1 MPTLPD
7 DFDMQKQ
14 EGCNWCWLAT
24 AASVADLHK
33 GRPGQTSQCAL
44 AQHLVPNLPQNT
56 QCCNGGKPPFDCDK
70 AGLPFDSLNAVSHY
84 DGQQQGLASFQ
95 AIEAAI
101 ARDNPVVVR
110 LQYVSSR
117 TSHVVAVK
125 ETFLDDAGAE
135 MLVVVDPDQARE
147 FDVEHGA
154 VKYRRQPVAWQ
165 QTYFTRP

>member
-1 MPTLPD
+1 
-7 DFDMQKQ
+7 
-14 EGCNWCWLAT
+14 
-24 AASVADLHK
+24 
-33 GRPGQTSQCAL
+33 
-44 AQHLVPNLPQNT
+44 
-56 QCCNGGKPPFDCDK
+56 
-70 AGLPFDSLNAVSHY
+70 LPFDSLNAVSHY
-84 DGQQQGLASFQ
+84 DGQQQGLASIQ

-154 VKYRRQPVAWQ
+154 VKYRRRPVAWQ